1 MVRINKKSLIKAH
14 KAGRRRRF
22 LWSSGD
28 YELTGRVA
36 LSSGK
41 AKGLILAQKRMGP
54 PWKSPSEVKP
64 EYHAY
69 LRELV

>member
-14 KAGRRRRF
+14 KAGRRSRF
-22 LWSSGD
+22 LRSSDD

-41 AKGLILAQKRMGP
+41 ANSLILAQKRMGP
-54 PWKSPSEVKP
+54 P
-64 EYHAY
+64 
-69 LRELV
+69 